1 MDFLGIG
8 PMEIILILVLAVLVW
23 GPGRIVEI
31 GRTLG
36 RTVRAIRKATSEIS
50 VQFTRELEEEKK
62 QLNQN
67 KPENP
72 PSEKLV

>member
-8 PMEIILILVLAVLVW
+8 PLEIILILILAVLVW
-23 GPGRIVEI
+23 GPGKIVEI

-36 RTVRAIRKATSEIS
+36 RTVRAIRKVTSELT
-50 VQFTRELEEEKK
+50 VQFDRELEEEKK
-62 QLNQN
+62 QLDPN

-72 PSEKLV
+72 PSEKPV